1 MAKML
6 DNAKKKFRNDSQ
18 ERSRVEK
25 AMSQM
30 KMAPSEQQSMEMAA
44 SALAMDSLYKDGSTD
59 RGHVARGLGQEH
71 GGVSEGAGTAM
82 PLPQQVKQGE
92 SCH

>member
-1 MAKML
+1 ML

-44 SALAMDSLYKDGSTD
+44 SALAMDSLYKDGST
-59 RGHVARGLGQEH
+59 GGTWH
-71 GGVSEGAGTAM
+71 GGLDKNMAASVKE
-82 PLPQQVKQGE
+82 LVQQ
-92 SCH
+92 CRYPNR